1 MKSTLRKNDLT
12 MVITLTRTAAGCHVV
27 ESRIGE
33 AVHTARQT
41 RHGETARTAFFGR
54 IRQAIRQGWTL
65 QAGSTRRPEEGAHE

>member
-1 MKSTLRKNDLT
+1 MRAHLKRNSDTLT
-12 MVITLTRTAAGCHVV
+12 ISLTRTAAGCHVV

-65 QAGSTRRPEEGAHE
+65 QAGSSRRPEGGTI